1 VFRIQLKN
9 VKNIT
14 LEKKKTSGINE
25 DESIDGSDS
34 FNQSVRDPKKMTT
47 ELDND
52 EEYESRKGVTA
63 SLFQRMF
70 RRRK

>member
-1 VFRIQLKN
+1 

>member
-1 VFRIQLKN
+1 

-34 FNQSVRDPKKMTT
+34 FHQSARDPKKMTT